1 MLVGRIKLLMIVL
14 IALLPLAAGAAWY
27 INNLQ
32 NNLRISQQN
41 EAKLEIAV
49 ETNEQTIKQLREDY
63 ERANREIA
71 RVNNEFKAIER
82 QNQNLTDKLADNDL
96 GLLGEAKRGLVERVI
111 NNATEKAGRCFE
123 LLSGAELTEAEKGAT
138 NANQFNSE
146 CPWLYQPSDSTD

>member
-1 MLVGRIKLLMIVL
+1 MLVGRIKLLMIL
-14 IALLPLAAGAAWY
+14 LAALLMLGAGVAWHV
-27 INNLQ
+27 NNLQ

-49 ETNEQTIKQLREDY
+49 ETNEQTIKQLREDF
-63 ERANREIA
+63 ERANQEIE

-82 QNQNLTDKLADNDL
+82 QNKNLTDKLADNDL
-96 GLLGEAKRGLVERVI
+96 GLLGEAKPGLVERVI
-111 NNATEKAGRCFE
+111 NNATAKAARCFE

-146 CPWLYQPSDSTD
+146 CPWMYQFSNNTD